1 MGRHSGAGG
10 SRRGAHRS
18 EPENTSALASVGHVL
33 ESTVPKRVEP
43 PRLLTVLLI
52 SGVTLALTLFG
63 YSTTQI
69 YLRFS
74 DPPAGH
80 ESAPDTGKSE
90 RLDQPDARPSASTTP
105 EGGGEPRS
113 AAENAP
119 AGTGDPEPSTV
130 TYRLVETT
138 DTTFTGELTIT
149 NTGNAPLPG
158 WELAIGF
165 SDVTVTSAWD
175 ADWETTP
182 TGLIARPSDGRGGLA
197 PGESVTVRFIAE
209 GPAQSPTS
217 CSLNGHFC
225 DL

>member
-33 ESTVPKRVEP
+33 ESTVPKRVDP

-80 ESAPDTGKSE
+80 EASPGTGQSE
-90 RLDQPDARPSASTTP
+90 RLDQPDARPSASATP
-105 EGGGEPRS
+105 EGDGEPRS
-113 AAENAP
+113 ATENAP
-119 AGTGDPEPSTV
+119 AADDPEPSTV
-130 TYRLVETT
+130 TYRLVEAT
-138 DTTFTGELTIT
+138 DTTFTGAVTVT
-149 NTGNAPLPG
+149 NTGDSTLRG
-158 WELAIGF
+158 WELALGF
-165 SDVTVTSAWD
+165 SDATVTSAWD
-175 ADWETTP
+175 ADWETTSS
-182 TGLIARPSDGRGGLA
+182 GLIARPSDGQGGLA
-197 PGESVTVRFIAE
+197 PGASVTVHFIAE
-209 GPAQSPTS
+209 GSAQSPTS